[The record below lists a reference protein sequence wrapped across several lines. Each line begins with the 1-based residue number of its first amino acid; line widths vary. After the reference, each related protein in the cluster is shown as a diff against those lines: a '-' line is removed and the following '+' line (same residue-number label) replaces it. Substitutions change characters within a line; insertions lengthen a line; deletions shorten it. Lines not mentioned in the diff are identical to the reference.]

1 MTPTALNNIPAIS
14 HGHSDPLCNV
24 GFQLA
29 WSTAVGSAV
38 FASPVIF
45 PSGLDGQRQIFLST
59 FFQTVEALGHDG
71 YKLPGWP
78 LQFEDSTFQGSPL
91 LYDVDG
97 DGKNDVGMVDKN
109 GNLFWVR
116 MGEFGQYL
124 EDYHIQVPKLKI
136 KRDWHKGLKDGYSDS
151 YIMNSMFD
159 HDGMGYYKRWN
170 EPKTKLFENKEEKK
184 EAYTSG
190 KVKPDVL
197 AAVSSKFVTKG
208 RLAKNAAVTGSSV
221 GPEVPT
227 PNTETMIPP
236 LSTGKENESEG
247 GKVAPDDDPIA
258 REKRIMAQ
266 MESPPLHGRRLRA
279 IEDVEEQQEHQQQK
293 EHQQEEPFQREY
305 HDIHEHRIDDENKAH
320 VNGHAEE
327 RRTPAAD
334 KHHQEHHEESP
345 SIHDKVIHF
354 TPVTLPLSTLTNF
367 SKTSSNNDDN
377 KATTTERRRCI
388 LGGGE

>member
-1 MTPTALNNIPAIS
+1 MVPGYFDIKRKKDYFNMTPTALNNIPAIS

-197 AAVSSKFVTKG
+197 AAISKKFVTKG
-208 RLAKNAAVTGSSV
+208 RLSNNAVTGSRV

-227 PNTETMIPP
+227 TTTDSTLPSSTE
-236 LSTGKENESEG
+236 KETDNEV

-258 REKRIMAQ
+258 REKRIMSQ
-266 MESPPLHGRRLRA
+266 MESPPIHGRRLRA
-279 IEDVEEQQEHQQQK
+279 IEDVEEEEEREREQKHHHEQQQK
-293 EHQQEEPFQREY
+293 GHHEEEPFQREY
-305 HDIHEHRIDDENKAH
+305 HDIHEHRIDKEKKTSADDH
-320 VNGHAEE
+320 G
-327 RRTPAAD
+327 RRTTAAAAD
-334 KHHQEHHEESP
+334 VHHQEHHVDS
-345 SIHDKVIHF
+345 SAIHDKVMNF
-354 TPVTLPLSTLTNF
+354 PLLIFLCT
-367 SKTSSNNDDN
+367 
-377 KATTTERRRCI
+377 
-388 LGGGE
+388 